1 MTTHDETGSV
11 DVIDIQDPPAGRTP
25 HTRVAVI
32 GAGFSGL
39 GAAIRLKQE
48 GTSDFLIFER
58 AGELGGT
65 WRDNSYP
72 GCACDVMSLLY
83 SYSFAQN
90 PEWSTTFGKRD
101 EIFQYLLDCA
111 TRFGIRES
119 IRFNHSLEKATW
131 DDYAQVWRL
140 QTSQGNYTANILVTG
155 TGYLSD
161 PVLPE
166 IKGLDGFT
174 GDVFHSSSWNHSLD
188 LTGKKVAVIG
198 TGASAIQFIPKI
210 QPLVASLDIYQRT
223 PAWIAPKPDRKISSS
238 QLWLRRHVP
247 GYQTFRR
254 NFNMWGREI
263 LAFMMARPAI
273 MQKTLQGSATGHLA
287 KQVRDPQLREKLT
300 PSYTVGC
307 KRILFSNDYYPAITQ
322 ANVETVTGGAE
333 EVRGSTIVSGGKERS
348 ADVIILATGF
358 QAVNRPIAKLI
369 EGKDGATL
377 EQAWEERMSAFAG
390 TTVSGFP
397 NLFMLLGPNTAL
409 GHSAQTVMIEA
420 QLEYLVSALK
430 VMDQRSLSSVD
441 VLPEAQAKYKDWLNK
456 RFEGT
461 VWAAGNC
468 VSWYQDSNGENPS
481 IWPTYTWL
489 FRRHTSQFK
498 VADYLLTA
506 TADTSATDTAGTPA
520 VHA

>member
-1 MTTHDETGSV
+1 MTTHDAPGSI
-11 DVIDIQDPPAGRTP
+11 DVLDSERASDGHTP

-39 GAAIRLKQE
+39 GAAIRLQQE
-48 GTSDFLIFER
+48 GTSDYLIFER

-90 PEWSTTFGKRD
+90 PGWSTTFGKRD
-101 EIFQYLLDCA
+101 EIFEYLLDCA
-111 TRFGIRES
+111 NKFGVRDR
-119 IRFNHSLEKATW
+119 IRFNHSLEHARW
-131 DDYAQVWRL
+131 DDDAQLWRL
-140 QTSQGNYTANILVTG
+140 KTSQGDYTASILVTG

-161 PVLPE
+161 PVLPD
-166 IKGLDGFT
+166 IKGLDSFNGEI
-174 GDVFHSSSWNHSLD
+174 FHSSNWNHGLD
-188 LTGKKVAVIG
+188 LAGKKVAVIG

-210 QPLVASLDIYQRT
+210 QPLVGSMDIYQRT
-223 PAWIAPKPDRKISSS
+223 PAWIAPKPDRKIPAS
-238 QLWLRRHVP
+238 QLWMRRNIP
-247 GYQTFRR
+247 GYQNFRR
-254 NFNMWGREI
+254 NFNKWGREI

-273 MQKTLQGSATGHLA
+273 MQKTLQGSALSHLT
-287 KQVRDPQLREKLT
+287 KQVPDAELRGKLT

-307 KRILFSNDYYPAITQ
+307 KRILFSNDYYPAISQ
-322 ANVETVTGGAE
+322 ANVETVTGGVE
-333 EVRGSTIVSGGKERS
+333 EVRGSSVVSAGQERP

-358 QAVNRPIAKLI
+358 QAVNRPVAKLI
-369 EGKDGATL
+369 EGKGGVTL

-420 QLEYLVSALK
+420 QLEYVVSALK
-430 VMDQRSLSSVD
+430 VMDHRGLSSVD

-489 FRRHTSQFK
+489 FRKHTARFK
-498 VADYLLTA
+498 TADYLLTA
-506 TADTSATDTAGTPA
+506 TAGTRA
-520 VHA
+520 VRA